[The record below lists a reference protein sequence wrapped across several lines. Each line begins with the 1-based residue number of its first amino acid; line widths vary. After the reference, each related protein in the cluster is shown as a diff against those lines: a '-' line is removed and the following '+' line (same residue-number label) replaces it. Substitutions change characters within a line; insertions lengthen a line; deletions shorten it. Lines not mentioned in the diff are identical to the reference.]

1 MKQSEW
7 NSYWDKKINEHFNV
21 KPAERIVLRE
31 FVENVF
37 NEKYGIEEASKLAV
51 GQLVK
56 NPVRIKNFI
65 DKIEAGNLFTLSDP
79 SSVGKL
85 DIDAEDGNI
94 DAADK
99 GKVLIDPKNE
109 QTKRALQRMKDYLS
123 MVIGDDRSKQRVTK
137 KYESELGQKFDATK
151 ILSKIKLGTDYYAA
165 TEDGIADESQQV
177 EIPLG
182 ALAKTEEFGGK
193 GSAGPNGAD
202 WELLISWA
210 VNESDA
216 VFGDPTDK
224 KDAASISKFKGL
236 VSAEAGFYATQSKKL
251 ARNIRNQYPAL
262 AKQEFGSLGK
272 AQATASDTWKDAFAT
287 EGIGE
292 KVKGSTL
299 TSKTDV
305 KAGDYKMSFKK
316 AGGAQLMSAGRG
328 EALATIVAVSK
339 HYKYGGKET
348 AETIERIKSAIV
360 NDFNAKLTDPDNPGR
375 KLTIE
380 QIKKQMDS
388 MSDEQKIAAAERA
401 ANGDPDL
408 IGQFINDDA
417 MHKQVSKDLQSIL
430 NTEVKKVAK
439 GAAEGL
445 KGDKFGTLLC
455 LEAMTG
461 NIKFA
466 SEPHKA
472 NHLFCFDPNNSQV
485 LLKKITTAEAAKVAS
500 EAKFY
505 VSYKTSG
512 NPYSSL
518 KVGHTTK
525 LDEYSKALMK
535 KEMKLIGESLSKDR
549 EFLNEMQWF
558 IENEGMRIL
567 QENNLF
573 DRSKQ
578 LLAKGMDKVS
588 DLTAKAVSVGKTA
601 VERAKAF
608 WGKIVAI
615 ASKAWG
621 AIVEAVS
628 KAFSLAMDTAREI
641 ASQAGAV
648 AGFSAIG
655 LELDAGGD
663 SDGMESNPDIASIF
677 M

>member
-1 MKQSEW
+1 MKKTEW
-7 NSYWDKKINEHFNV
+7 NNYWDKKINEHFNV
-21 KPAERIVLRE
+21 KPAERIILRE
-31 FVENVF
+31 FVEEVF

-65 DKIEAGNLFTLSDP
+65 AKVEAGNLFTLSNP
-79 SSVGKL
+79 QKLGKL
-85 DIDAEDGNI
+85 DLDPEDKNI
-94 DAADK
+94 PDTEK
-99 GKVLIDPKNE
+99 GKVLIDPKSE
-109 QTKRALQRMKDYLS
+109 QTKDALRKMKDYLAL
-123 MVIGDDRSKQRVTK
+123 VVGDDKQKQAVIQ
-137 KYESELGQKFDATK
+137 KYEPTLGKNFDATK

-177 EIPLG
+177 DISLG

-210 VNESDA
+210 VNESEA
-216 VFGDPTDK
+216 VFGDPRDK
-224 KDAASISKFKGL
+224 NDAASISKFKGL
-236 VSAEAGFYATQSKKL
+236 ISTEGGFYATQAKKM
-251 ARNIRNQYPAL
+251 AKNIRSQYSDL
-262 AKQEFGSLGK
+262 ANQEFGSLGK
-272 AQATASDTWKDAFAT
+272 AQAKASDTWKDAFAT

-305 KAGDYKMSFKK
+305 KAGNYKMSFKK

-375 KLTIE
+375 KLTID

-430 NTEVKKVAK
+430 DAEVKKVAK
-439 GAAEGL
+439 GASAGL

-472 NHLFCFDPNNSQV
+472 NHLFCFDPNSSKVV
-485 LLKKITTAEAAKVAS
+485 LKEITSAEAAKVAS

-525 LDEYSKALMK
+525 LEEYSKALVQ
-535 KEMKLIGESLSKDR
+535 KEMNLIRESLSKDK

-558 IENEGMRIL
+558 IQNDGMQIL

-573 DRSKQ
+573 DKSKQ
-578 LLAKGMDKVS
+578 LLAKGMDKVG
-588 DLTAKAVSVGKTA
+588 DMTAKAVSVGKTA
-601 VERAKAF
+601 IERAKAF

-628 KAFSLAMDTAREI
+628 RAFSLAMDTAKKI
-641 ASQAGAV
+641 AETAGAV

-655 LELDAGGD
+655 LELDDGGD
-663 SDGMESNPDIASIF
+663 SNGMESNPDIASIF